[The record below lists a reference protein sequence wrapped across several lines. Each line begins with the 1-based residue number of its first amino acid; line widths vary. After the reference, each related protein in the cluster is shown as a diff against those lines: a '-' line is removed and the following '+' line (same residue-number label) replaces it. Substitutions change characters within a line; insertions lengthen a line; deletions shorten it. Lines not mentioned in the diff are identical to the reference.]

1 MDQQETLFKK
11 VGCHLLASVN
21 QNIGFAELKSVY
33 LGNLVAIMFVL
44 Q

>member
-1 MDQQETLFKK
+1 MDQQETFFQK
-11 VGCHLLASVN
+11 VGRHFLAGVY